1 MVPFIKNVQ
10 RRQIHMSGECVIS
23 LVLSHHSKNLKQQTS
38 VAAWLQLSFIWQA
51 KENTCSRCEGRPTQ
65 KKSGARFWLLF
76 LYAFFS
82 SPEPV
87 LCKLDQPGGL
97 FVSPEV
103 LTPVLGPSFV
113 PFSWISPFFVLQPL
127 PFWTPFFYSNYLTF
141 PHQEMKGPI
150 LWEQGRLGLPGYFL
164 AELGQREA
172 LGLPLL
178 LVSSLRVLIVVS

>member
-10 RRQIHMSGECVIS
+10 RRQIHMLRECVIS
-23 LVLSHHSKNLKQQTS
+23 LVLSHRSKNLKQQTS

-103 LTPVLGPSFV
+103 LTRPWTFLCSIFV
-113 PFSWISPFFVLQPL
+113 DFSLLCPL
-127 PFWTPFFYSNYLTF
+127 ATAILDSFFYSNYLTF
-141 PHQEMKGPI
+141 PHQGMKGPI
-150 LWEQGRLGLPGYFL
+150 LWEQGRQGLPGYFL

-178 LVSSLRVLIVVS
+178 LVSSLRVLIIVS